1 MLGVISRVVALAA
14 FLALSASAFA
24 AGNLP
29 PQTSSQSGVTV
40 KVTPRNLAGTE
51 WEFTIVFDTHSQDL
65 KDDPLKSA
73 VLVVD
78 GGAPSAPTGWQGDNP
93 GGHHRKGVL
102 RFKAAAASPANV
114 ELRLQRPAE
123 SEPRVFRWQLR

>member
-1 MLGVISRVVALAA
+1 MRGVISLTLALLAFFALSPSSLAA
-14 FLALSASAFA
+14 GELS
-24 AGNLP
+24 

-40 KVTPRNLAGTE
+40 QVTPRNVAGTE

-65 KDDPLKSA
+65 KDDLLKST

-78 GGAPSAPTGWQGDNP
+78 GGAPSAPAGWQGDNP

-102 RFKAAAASPANV
+102 RFKAAAASPANL
-114 ELRLQRPAE
+114 ELRLSRPGE

>member
-1 MLGVISRVVALAA
+1 MPSLISRTLAL
-14 FLALSASAFA
+14 LALFTLSASAPA
-24 AGNLP
+24 AGNLA
-29 PQTSSQSGVTV
+29 PQASSQSGVTV
-40 KVTPRNLAGTE
+40 KVTPRSLAGAQ
-51 WEFTIVFDTHSQDL
+51 WEFEVAFDTHSQDL
-65 KDDPLKSA
+65 NDDPLKSA

-78 GGAPSAPTGWQGDNP
+78 GGAPSAPTDWKGDAP

-123 SEPRVFRWQLR
+123 SGPRVFRWQLR